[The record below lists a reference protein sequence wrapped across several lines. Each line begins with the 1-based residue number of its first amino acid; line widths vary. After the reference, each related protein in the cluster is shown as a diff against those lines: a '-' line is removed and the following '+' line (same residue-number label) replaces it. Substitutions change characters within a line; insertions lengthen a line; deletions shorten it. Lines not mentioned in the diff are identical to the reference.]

1 MGTEHEHDIGGG
13 AGRIVGSQRKH
24 GQALAV
30 GPAGSAADP
39 GGNHTLGGG
48 LDRPRA
54 IHWSI
59 DGREWHRVTAP
70 ADLAGAVDYLRS
82 TGARVAL

>member
-1 MGTEHEHDIGGG
+1 MESEHEPDIGGG
-13 AGRIVGSQRKH
+13 AGGAARSQRKH

-30 GPAGSAADP
+30 RPAGSAADP
-39 GGNHTLGGG
+39 GGNHTPGGN

-59 DGREWHRVTAP
+59 DGREWHRVARP
-70 ADLAGAVDYLRS
+70 ADLAGAIDYLIS
-82 TGARVAL
+82 VGAMVRL